1 MSVQAC
7 LKERTDRLMRCR
19 CGIVLLVATL
29 WMLMG
34 EARGQISLETAVDLS
49 VRNSP
54 RVKIAQAD
62 VDKAQASLSESRD
75 VFIPNATAGG
85 GGYGRSYGYPQGQ
98 PSVLNI
104 NTGSLVFTFSQR
116 DFIRAAHSGLTAADY
131 ALLDARDAVAEDA
144 VLTYLA
150 VAHDEARLLA
160 LRQQRALGEKLV
172 GILEDRLSVGQDTAI
187 NLTAA
192 RLSSAQLRL
201 SVLHTE
207 DALADDRLHLEH
219 LTRLPAAGLGSA
231 EAVPEL
237 PELSAADEMA
247 APTSSPGIRAA
258 FATAEAKFETAFG
271 EGRYLYRPQVSFGAQ
286 YSRISTFNNANYL
299 QYFGRRDAEGNLLPF
314 PSNSFGIGLEVSV
327 PFLDYGHKAKARE
340 SMAEAN
346 RAQREA
352 EQMRDQFTEGQM
364 KVRRSAMELAAR
376 VEVARLDQELA
387 QQQLDILLVQLRS
400 GTGNPEGPQM
410 TPKDEQSAR
419 IAEREKFL
427 ALLDA
432 RFEMQ
437 QAEVTLLRQAGGLE
451 AWLRSVSGAAPV
463 SGGAAGGRVSGK
475 PIP

>member
-1 MSVQAC
+1 MDVRAC
-7 LKERTDRLMRCR
+7 PKERTDRPMRCR
-19 CGIVLLVATL
+19 CGMVLLVATL
-29 WMLMG
+29 WMALG
-34 EARGQISLETAVDLS
+34 KARGQISLETAVDLS

-62 VDKAQASLSESRD
+62 VEKAQATLAESRD
-75 VFIPNATAGG
+75 VYIPSVTAGG

-98 PSVLNI
+98 PSLLNI

-131 ALLDARDAVAEDA
+131 ALLDARDGVAEDA
-144 VLTYLA
+144 VLTFLA
-150 VAHDEARLLA
+150 VAHDEARLVA
-160 LRQQRALGEKLV
+160 LRQQRTLGERLV
-172 GILEDRLSVGQDTAI
+172 SIVEDRLSAGQDTAI
-187 NLTAA
+187 NLTSA

-219 LTRLPAAGLGSA
+219 LTGLPAAGLGVA
-231 EAVPEL
+231 ETVPEL
-237 PELSAADEMA
+237 PVPSAADEMA
-247 APTSSPGIRAA
+247 APTSSPGIQAA
-258 FATAEAKFETAFG
+258 FATAAAKFETAFG

-286 YSRISTFNNANYL
+286 YSRISTFNNADYL
-299 QYFGRRDAEGNLLPF
+299 QYFGRRDAAGNLLPF
-314 PSNSFGIGLEVSV
+314 PANSFGIGLQVSV

-364 KVRRSAMELAAR
+364 KTRRSAMEIAAR
-376 VEVARLDQELA
+376 VEVARLDEELA

-400 GTGNPEGPQM
+400 GTGNPDAPQM
-410 TPKDEQSAR
+410 TPKEEQNAR
-419 IAEREKFL
+419 IAERVKYL
-427 ALLDA
+427 ALLDS

-451 AWLRSVSGAAPV
+451 AWLRSVSGAAA
-463 SGGAAGGRVSGK
+463 GAGAAAGGRVSGK